1 MGPRLGARVGARF
14 RRAAIALFAVAALL
28 AALPSSAAA
37 TVRGGCTAT
46 GTSTSGGVI
55 DLTTNAV
62 WHVRSTDSITL
73 AGTAPT
79 PQTDATVR
87 ASAFGFAIPLGGGT
101 ADPSTSAESDT
112 FEVAFLAVLGR
123 VFLISGEA
131 SGPAGGCDGE
141 VQLVIDDVNPLGTVL
156 GGGGLAGVLIG
167 LVGLAWAVRDPVSLV
182 RRTIAV
188 ISLVLLG
195 LGGSLVLQQTA
206 AAVDEPRQLLEKS
219 QFIDSV
225 LSPAQLSLDPLFLT
239 QAGILTLLIL
249 VLLPFP
255 SQLFNSTLEENY
267 DQIRG
272 AIRRV
277 PLAGRLV
284 RPSSESLA
292 EPAPHSRW
300 RLLVVAIFVLVS
312 GLLYGLLDPEFG
324 LDSRSL
330 VTFAGIV
337 LGLVIVTWAA
347 NLPRRVIHARVAGDR
362 GRLWV
367 VPGTLLVAAL
377 CVLISRL
384 VGFLPGYLYGLILG
398 YAFVARVEP
407 AHDGR
412 AGGLGAWWMLALS
425 AVAWL
430 TLGAVRVP
438 GVEGT
443 VIGTVTE
450 GVLAALVV
458 AGIEGIVFSLMP
470 LRFLPGELVFKWQRW
485 RWIVLYA
492 LGLFGFV
499 VILLNP
505 ASGHLPKQDSASF
518 VIALALF
525 LGFGIASILFWAYFR
540 FRPKPQPA

>member
-1 MGPRLGARVGARF
+1 MGPRLRAHVGARF
-14 RRAAIALFAVAALL
+14 RRAAIALFAATALL
-28 AALPSSAAA
+28 AALPGSAAA

-62 WHVRSTDSITL
+62 WHVLSTDSITL

-79 PQTDATVR
+79 PQTEATVR
-87 ASAFGFAIPLGGGT
+87 ATAFGFAIPLGGGT

-112 FEVAFLAVLGR
+112 FEIAALAVLGR

-131 SGPAGGCDGE
+131 SGPSGGCDGE
-141 VQLVIDDVNPLGTVL
+141 VQLVIDDVNPLGTAL

-167 LVGLAWAVRDPVSLV
+167 VVGLAWAVRDPVSLV

-195 LGGSLVLQQTA
+195 FGGSLVLQQTA
-206 AAVDEPRQLLEKS
+206 AAVDEPRQLLERS

-225 LSPAQLSLDPLFLT
+225 VSPAQLSLDPLFLA

-255 SQLFNSTLEENY
+255 SQLFNATLEENY

-272 AIRRV
+272 AFRRV

-292 EPAPHSRW
+292 EPAPHSPW

-407 AHDGR
+407 VHDGR

-425 AVAWL
+425 GVAWL
-430 TLGAVRVP
+430 TLGAVRIP

-443 VIGTVTE
+443 VAGTVTE

-499 VILLNP
+499 VILLN
-505 ASGHLPKQDSASF
+505 AANGYLPKQDSASF

-540 FRPKPQPA
+540 FRPKPQPG